1 MATTT
6 QTKPQS
12 KSLTIPQDNDQS
24 KAMTIQQR
32 RAGGAVG
39 KVVEPFQHPAPKLT
53 MAPPDMRPWK
63 MSGPSMSPL
72 HMSPPNMLLPDM
84 SPIQDHMPLPTLSA
98 STFIPPQ
105 SFLTHQTE
113 QPLSVVRFSRS
124 DPTFLAVGTSQRD
137 PDEAQPNEEKASVL
151 LFRVEDVEREVRG
164 DRNIISGPSNEVRM
178 KIRPR
183 L

>member
-1 MATTT
+1 MN
-6 QTKPQS
+6 
-12 KSLTIPQDNDQS
+12 IP
-24 KAMTIQQR
+24 K
-32 RAGGAVG
+32 AVG
-39 KVVEPFQHPAPKLT
+39 KVVEPFQHPAPKLE
-53 MAPPDMRPWK
+53 MAPPDPRPWK
-63 MSGPSMSPL
+63 MTPPSMSPL

-98 STFIPPQ
+98 STFTPPQ

-113 QPLSVVRFSRS
+113 QPISVVRFSRA
-124 DPTFLAVGTSQRD
+124 DPSFLAIGSSQRE
-137 PDEAQPNEEKASVL
+137 PDEAQPNEEKAVVM

-164 DRNIISGPSNEVRM
+164 DREIIAGPSNDVRL